1 MPFVKRLTLVLFLLL
16 LTLGLAVPAFSQPP
30 TTAASQ
36 LISVLQAA
44 GSPLPP
50 GTQLVQVTIQG
61 SEATVDL
68 RLPSAFLASAFLADA
83 FLADA
88 FLTDS
93 LNAYRSDAIVAA
105 IVQALHPLGL
115 RDIHVRAAGGQGI
128 FRPISDF
135 LPPVPRPV
143 PPTPI
148 NSDPAPDRPGPA
160 PNSYP
165 APGQGQPE
173 GALSGKTV
181 WLSPGHGWLW
191 SGSSWLTQRG
201 NTYGIVEDFSNAE
214 AVVYYLARYLWNA
227 GANVWLVRERSV
239 NAQEIIVDNDAG
251 APDYMETG
259 AWTTSLSPGYG
270 GLTYRYAYTANT
282 ATATATWTPTLPAA
296 GWYPIYVWYL
306 HSGNRSV
313 DARFV
318 VHHAGGE
325 TVVTLSQ
332 EVHGQTWRF
341 LGEYYFNAG
350 SAGSVT
356 LSNQSSDLDQVVIAD
371 AVRFGG
377 GVGDSGEP
385 RFEEAALHYAAFQ
398 GYGDAPNDV
407 VARPLYAEWELA
419 KGYANEDAVFLSWHT
434 NCCNASGTE
443 AFIYDGGATPGSAE
457 LRNFVQAEIV
467 SDLRADWNPNWIDR
481 GLKTANF
488 GELRELSTMPGTL
501 VEIAFHDTENPG
513 DADDLKEPRFRQIAA
528 RAAFQ
533 GIVRYFANRDS
544 LPVHLLPETP
554 THLLARTTAPGQVT
568 ISWAAPPTGGAGG
581 DAAIS
586 YKVYQSENGRG
597 FDNGTVTNNTSLTL
611 SGVQPGELRFFRV
624 TALNAGGESF
634 PTPVA
639 AVRAPGSG
647 SAAALLLVDGFDR
660 LDKSSMITQYDGPTL
675 GDTERMFLERMNR
688 YDYAVEHAQALTGCG
703 VAFDSAVNEVVAGQY
718 VTLANYQAVDWF
730 VGEDSTA
737 NASLNSAERA
747 LLAGY
752 LDNEGRLLISGAEI
766 AYDLARPTY
775 GVDPTFYQNYLKAT
789 YVGDDANTYGFAGI
803 PGGIFQ
809 GITGSF
815 DDSSQGYY
823 DVRYPDRLGANGGSA
838 VALNYSGGTGDGAVV
853 VYDGADFKVVNF
865 GFPLE
870 TVTDEAVRQA
880 LVCAAAG
887 ILLDAPTPPQ
897 TIDDTDYSVQYAGWA
912 GVIDAAAYGGGYH
925 SASAANE
932 WLAYTTPAT
941 TAIDLITY
949 RGPDQGRAWILV
961 DGSYQGTLDLY
972 APSPTYQVVETFA
985 GLGNTPHSI
994 VIIPNGQH
1002 NPASSGTAVRV
1013 DGFVVNSAPIDDNA
1027 PDLIYKGWV
1036 GVSAQPFFGG
1046 SARVAT
1052 AANNTLTFTF
1062 SGSQFTWLT
1071 ARCPTCGTA
1080 QVIVDGVLVA
1090 TVVLYNAAWQFQ
1102 VEEVVDG
1109 FSPGGHMAQIKVN
1122 GGGLVAF
1129 DGYTLP

>member
-1 MPFVKRLTLVLFLLL
+1 MPSVKRLTLVLFLLL
-16 LTLGLAVPAFSQPP
+16 LVLGAAVPAFSQSSAS
-30 TTAASQ
+30 AANQ
-36 LISVLQAA
+36 LLILLQASD
-44 GSPLPP
+44 SPLPP
-50 GTQLVQVTIQG
+50 GAQLARVTIRG

-68 RLPSAFLASAFLADA
+68 RLPPAFLADS
-83 FLADA
+83 FD
-88 FLTDS
+88 
-93 LNAYRSDAIVAA
+93 AYRSDAIIAA

-115 RDIHVRAAGGQGI
+115 RDIHVRVADTQGV
-128 FRPISDF
+128 FRALSDF
-135 LPPVPRPV
+135 LPPAPRPI
-143 PPTPI
+143 PTLPS
-148 NSDPAPDRPGPA
+148 NSDPAPDRRGPA
-160 PNSYP
+160 VDNPP
-165 APGQGQPE
+165 VPGQGQPT

-191 SGSSWLTQRG
+191 NGSSWLTQRG
-201 NTYGIVEDFSNAE
+201 NTFGIVEDFSNAE

-239 NAQEIIVDNDAG
+239 NVQEIVVDNDEG
-251 APDYMETG
+251 TPGYTETG
-259 AWTTSLSPGYG
+259 TWTTSLSPGYG

-282 ATATATWTPTLPAA
+282 ATATATWTPTIPVA
-296 GWYPIYVWYL
+296 GWYPVYVWYL

-313 DARFV
+313 DARYV
-318 VHHAGGE
+318 VNHAGGE
-325 TVVTLSQ
+325 TAVNLSQ

-341 LGEYYFNAG
+341 LGEYYFDAG

-356 LSNQSSDLDQVVIAD
+356 LINQSSDLDQVVIAD

-443 AFIYDGGATPGSAE
+443 SFIYDGEATPGSVE
-457 LRNFVQAEIV
+457 LRNFVQAELI
-467 SDLRADWNPNWIDR
+467 SDLRAEWNPNWIDR
-481 GLKTANF
+481 GLKSANF

-528 RAAFQ
+528 RAALQ
-533 GIVRYFANRDS
+533 GIVRYFANRDG

-554 THLLARTTAPGQVT
+554 THLLARTTGTGQVT
-568 ISWAAPPTGGAGG
+568 ISWAAPPAGGAGG
-581 DAAIS
+581 DAATS

-597 FDNGTVTNNTSLTL
+597 FDNGTVTNNTSLTVTGL
-611 SGVQPGELRFFRV
+611 QPGELRFFRV

-634 PTPVA
+634 PTPVV
-639 AVRAPGSG
+639 AVRAPSSG
-647 SAAALLLVDGFDR
+647 GEASLLLVDGFDR

-675 GDTERMFLERMNR
+675 GNTERMFLERMNR
-688 YDYAVEHAQALTGCG
+688 FDYAVEHAQALAGCDI
-703 VAFDSAVNEVVAGQY
+703 AFDSAVNEVVAGQY
-718 VTLANYQAVDWF
+718 ITLANYEAVDWF

-752 LDNEGRLLISGAEI
+752 LDNGGRLLISGAEI
-766 AYDLARPTY
+766 GYDLARPTY
-775 GVDPTFYQNYLKAT
+775 GVDPTFYQNYLKAA
-789 YVGDDANTYGFAGI
+789 YVGDDANTYAFAGI

-823 DVRYPDRLGANGGSA
+823 DVRYPDRLASSDGSTI
-838 VALNYSGGTGDGAVV
+838 ALNYSGGTGDGAAV
-853 VYDGADFKVVNF
+853 VYDGADFKVAHF

-870 TVTDEAVRQA
+870 AVTDDAVRQA

-887 ILLDAPTPPQ
+887 ILLDAPPL
-897 TIDDTDYSVQYAGWA
+897 TIDDPDYSIQYAGWSGA
-912 GVIDAAAYGGGYH
+912 IDAAAYGGGYR

-932 WLAYTTPAT
+932 WMAYTTPAT

-949 RGPDQGRAWILV
+949 RGPDQGRAWVLV

-972 APSPTYQVVETFA
+972 APNPTYQAIETFD
-985 GLGNTPHSI
+985 GLGNTPHTI
-994 VIIPNGQH
+994 VIIASGQQ
-1002 NPASSGTAVRV
+1002 NPASSGTTVRV
-1013 DGFVVNSAPIDDNA
+1013 DGVIVNGAPIDDNA
-1027 PDLIYKGWV
+1027 PELIYKGWV

-1046 SARVAT
+1046 SARAT
-1052 AANNTLTFTF
+1052 TTANNTLTFTF

-1071 ARCPTCGTA
+1071 ARCPTCGMA
-1080 QVIVDGVLVA
+1080 QVIVDGILTA
-1090 TVVLYNAAWQFQ
+1090 TINLYNPTWQFQ
-1102 VEEVVDG
+1102 VEEVIG
-1109 FSPGGHMAQIKVN
+1109 GLSPGAHIAQIRVN
-1122 GGGLVAF
+1122 GGGIVVF
-1129 DGYTLP
+1129 DGYAP

>member
-1 MPFVKRLTLVLFLLL
+1 MPLVKRLPLVLLL
-16 LTLGLAVPAFSQPP
+16 LLLVMAAAVPAFSQSPAS
-30 TTAASQ
+30 AASQ
-36 LISVLQAA
+36 IISLLQDND
-44 GSPLPP
+44 SPLPP
-50 GTQLVQVTIQG
+50 GAQLVRVAISG
-61 SEATVDL
+61 SQATVDL
-68 RLPSAFLASAFLADA
+68 RLPTAFLATAFDA
-83 FLADA
+83 YA
-88 FLTDS
+88 
-93 LNAYRSDAIVAA
+93 SDAIVAA

-115 RDIHVRAAGGQGI
+115 RDIHVRAAGAQGI

-135 LPPVPRPV
+135 LPPLPRPI
-143 PPTPI
+143 PTMPS
-148 NSDPAPDRPGPA
+148 NSDPAPDRRGAA
-160 PNSYP
+160 PDNHP
-165 APGQGQPE
+165 VPGQGQPE

-191 SGSSWLTQRG
+191 NGSSWLTQRG
-201 NTYGIVEDFSNAE
+201 NTYGIVEDFANAE

-239 NAQEIIVDNDAG
+239 NAQEIIVDNDGG
-251 APDYMETG
+251 APGYAETG
-259 AWTTSLSPGYG
+259 PWTTSLSPGYG

-282 ATATATWTPTLPAA
+282 TTATATWTPTLPVA
-296 GWYPIYVWYL
+296 GWYPVYVWYL

-318 VHHAGGE
+318 VHHAGGDTE
-325 TVVTLSQ
+325 VALSQ

-341 LGEYYFNAG
+341 LGEYYFDAG
-350 SAGSVT
+350 SSGSVT
-356 LSNQSSDLDQVVIAD
+356 LLNQSSDLDQVVIAD

-443 AFIYDGGATPGSAE
+443 AFIYDGGATPGSVE

-467 SDLRADWNPNWIDR
+467 SDLRVEWNPNWVDR
-481 GLKTANF
+481 GLKSANF

-533 GIVRYFANRDS
+533 GIVRYFANRDNQ
-544 LPVHLLPETP
+544 PVHLLPETP

-568 ISWAAPPTGGAGG
+568 ISWAAPPAGGAGG
-581 DAAIS
+581 DAALS
-586 YKVYQSENGRG
+586 YKVYQSPNGRG
-597 FDNGTVTNNTSLTL
+597 FDNGTVTNNTSLTI
-611 SGVQPGELRFFRV
+611 SGVQPGELRYFRV

-639 AVRAPGSG
+639 AVRAPDSG
-647 SAAALLLVDGFDR
+647 SAALLLVDGFDR
-660 LDKSSMITQYDGPTL
+660 LDKSSMITQDDGPTL
-675 GDTERMFLERMNR
+675 GNTERMFLERMNR
-688 YDYAVEHAQALTGCG
+688 YDYAVEHAQALAGCG
-703 VAFDSAVNEVVAGQY
+703 AAFDSSVNEAVAGQT

-737 NASLNSAERA
+737 NTSLNSVERA
-747 LLAGY
+747 LLAAY
-752 LDNEGRLLISGAEI
+752 LDTGGRLLISGAEI
-766 AYDLARPTY
+766 GYDLARPTY
-775 GVDPTFYQNYLKAT
+775 GVDPAFYQNYLKAA
-789 YVGDDANTYGFAGI
+789 YVGDDANTYAFAGI

-809 GITGSF
+809 GIAGSF
-815 DDSSQGYY
+815 DDSSQGTY
-823 DVRYPDRLGANGGSA
+823 DVRYPDRLGSSGGSVA
-838 VALNYSGGTGDGAVV
+838 ALNYSGGTGDGAAV

-870 TVTDEAVRQA
+870 TVTDENVRQA

-887 ILLDAPTPPQ
+887 ILLDALPQ
-897 TIDDTDYSVQYAGWA
+897 TIDDSDYAVQYAGWA
-912 GVIDAAAYGGGYH
+912 GALDPAAFGGGYR

-932 WLAYTTPAT
+932 WLAYNTPAT
-941 TAIDLITY
+941 TSIDLITY
-949 RGPDQGRAWILV
+949 RGPDQGRAWVLV

-972 APSPTYQVVETFA
+972 APAPTYQVIETFD
-985 GLGNTPHSI
+985 GFGNAPHTI
-994 VIIPNGQH
+994 VIIPNGQQ

-1013 DGFVVNSAPIDDNA
+1013 DGFSVNGAPIDDNA
-1027 PDLIYKGWV
+1027 PGMIYKGWV

-1046 SARVAT
+1046 STRAAT
-1052 AANNTLTFTF
+1052 SANNTVSFPF
-1062 SGSQFTWLT
+1062 SGSQFTWFT
-1071 ARCPTCGTA
+1071 ARCPTCGAA
-1080 QVIVDGVLVA
+1080 QVFVDGVLAA
-1090 TVVLYNAAWQFQ
+1090 TINLYNPTWQFQ
-1102 VEEVVDG
+1102 VEEVIGG
-1109 FSPGGHMAQIKVN
+1109 FSPGGHTAQIRVN
-1122 GGGLVAF
+1122 GGGAVVF
-1129 DGYTLP
+1129 DGYAP